1 MIAVTGGTL
10 FGGRIVTEL
19 KKKNVNA
26 VLITPSLSDIHFKKK
41 IKSHHI
47 IHFIGSPTVTLIGI
61 LALTRFRIWRKKIV
75 VSWIGFD
82 VRRATG
88 NIFWRFFSQILQPLI
103 DVNITDDNDIV
114 EELKNVGIISQT
126 QPVPAYSIYEIRKIP
141 NEKRVAVY
149 LPDKLID
156 DFEFYQG
163 NLVKK
168 LVKEFPEV
176 EFIIL
181 RNSGKYFSEENVRC
195 IQWVENM
202 EEIYDQV
209 RGVIRLPKH
218 DATGA
223 TIIET
228 LSMGRTMIASATN
241 FPHCKI
247 VKTYEDAKKHL
258 KEVIENPTLNMDGA
272 EYVHKNYNNEKFVD
286 SLITIYKKL
295 IPF

>member
-10 FGGRIVTEL
+10 FGGRVVTEL
-19 KKKNVNA
+19 KKKNVDA
-26 VLITPSLSDIHFKKK
+26 VLITPSLRNMHFKKK
-41 IKSHHI
+41 IIAHHI

-61 LALTRFRIWRKKIV
+61 LALIRFRIWHKKIV

-88 NIFWRFFSQILQPLI
+88 NVFWRFFSQILQPLI
-103 DVNITDDNDIV
+103 DVNITDDNNIV
-114 EELKNVGIISQT
+114 EELKNVGIISQA
-126 QPVPAYSIYEIRKIP
+126 QPVPVYSIYEIRKIP

-149 LPDKLID
+149 LPDKIID
-156 DFEFYQG
+156 DFEFFQG

-168 LVKEFPEV
+168 LVKEFPDV
-176 EFIIL
+176 TFIIL

-195 IQWVENM
+195 IQWAENM

-209 RGVIRLPKH
+209 RAVIRLPKH

-228 LSMGRTMIASATN
+228 LSMGRTMIASACN
-241 FPHCKI
+241 FPYCKI
-247 VKTYEDAKKHL
+247 VKTYEDAKKYL
-258 KEVIENPTLNMDGA
+258 KEVVENPTLNKEGA
-272 EYVHKNYNNEKFVD
+272 EYVHKNYSNEKFVD
-286 SLITIYKKL
+286 GLITIYKKL
-295 IPF
+295 VSF